1 MRKFLFLLVALIMSV
16 ASAWAQET
24 VSGAAGTI
32 KTSPALVDG
41 NFASGTTFYTIAIN
55 RNNCMLDSRYLPTV
69 QQKKAAA
76 CDENKWAV
84 LAAESGY
91 QFINKATKKALT
103 FASSANDA
111 TASLTEN
118 FEDTN
123 SIFEFTTSQ
132 NSSFQSGYEV
142 FRIAGT
148 DEAYPN
154 DKGVGLAIWASA
166 QALWGWGASAEK
178 PSTGDAGSQF
188 KFTMVEELVLNT
200 FSFTLPDGVT
210 VTYDGK
216 TYSNGQSVQVMGA
229 ITTTQVTVNE
239 TAPTGYHYDIQVDAT
254 NHVVTVTL
262 APDPVLG
269 IDDINP
275 NKAYYIYTVARGGL
289 TLKSVDDT
297 RLWGTSEEGVGQTVD
312 GTNPL
317 QQFAFI
323 TYKDNLYLYSIGAQ
337 KFVNSSSTGKLEDT
351 PADPIGFANPGEG
364 SVRLLFSSSMN
375 FNLGGS
381 NQVTIGTWATKDAGN
396 KFIILPVAD
405 FDPAPVLEALN
416 STTFVDV
423 TYMVTNV
430 DGVEVPYV
438 VENVKAGELAAI
450 PEISG
455 YLTDP
460 VMTDTDC
467 IVSETNKTFH
477 VTGTWEFPFD
487 ESKYYTMHSAKTDE
501 YQDYV
506 CNGTV
511 AWCNG
516 SVAVADN
523 NNVWQLAHVA
533 GTLDLFTLKNYGYN
547 KYAVLP
553 SNGRVGCTFAD
564 APTVWTE
571 GTGAT
576 SYFRV
581 VKQNGG
587 FNLQHPGDAETN
599 VGSHYDNMLGSWMN
613 ANSATNASSINIV
626 TETTPTVPAAKATVV
641 YNYNYAGSLWKSVS
655 VEQTVGEAV
664 AAPAIAFANLEYD
677 NETLVSEDGNTV
689 EVTVTDNLPFVAA
702 ADYASITKWYNVRLH
717 SNQTHYMYVNEDAVA
732 FTDAV
737 AETNKNAYAWAFIGN
752 LKDGFKMVNYVAG
765 ESKAVNNVDP
775 CAMSEEGYAFPIV
788 ATNENVAGGFCF
800 ESATG
805 SYLNYQ
811 GAAIKRWNEA
821 DAGSTFRVTEV
832 EIDENPV
839 TPVDPETVEFVTS
852 LDQLSN
858 DMTYTIRSNRRGWWT
873 GKAESDNIWQT
884 NGRDNSDAAFTSGSG
899 KEQDAEDADQQW
911 AILKSENGNYYL
923 YNVGQQKFFASSDSY
938 ANKYAKATLAADVN
952 GAVVLSNETGTC
964 TGDWLTEHPE
974 VCWAIGKDVNGT
986 NHFFGVTN
994 WEGQSWQVFEN
1005 NEDYNKHNDEGM
1017 YFAIVPAEVFAAT
1030 AKAEALAAIA
1040 EFENAELPELPE
1052 TFPAAGTYYVTFTGK
1067 DSARPQHLYNDLT
1080 QADGYTLAASKPEK
1094 TNAFIWRAE
1103 CNGTDMTIKNGQGQ
1117 TIGMYGKHSDGNYYT
1132 SELTYTAHSDCYY
1145 LLPKNATGMKNTHNC
1160 LNQSNSS
1167 TYANA
1172 NGTYTVTSW
1181 STTAGPNAN
1190 DNHWY
1195 VNVVDDMDF
1204 YDVVIEEGT
1213 GASEFNYSVAT
1224 YVNFDGQHA
1233 ANGGFFAVAK
1243 DATVSV
1249 EDLSCTNVP
1258 AGKQANYEING
1269 KTITVTFTDREGK
1282 DWDAYENLLAELFDA
1297 YGTGLGEYS
1306 VADMDDADV
1315 MEALNVYNIAL
1326 NIELEDVYDE
1336 NMAAMQ
1342 SMKNNLVLNMP
1353 KAGSFLRIKGGA
1365 SGNYVAFTGNDGSR
1379 VPQQADGTDAKTII
1393 YYAEDGTIISYYNGK
1408 GMTGTHSQAAVS
1420 TTKEKAT
1427 FTASKYGVG
1436 KYCIQSDFSGSKVW
1450 YDHETAVNRNS
1461 VENSVNCSW
1470 ILEEVETLPVTIG
1483 AAGLATLYAPVAL
1496 TVPNGVAVY
1505 TIAENGEYLKATAF
1519 TGVIPAN
1526 TGVVLEATEGVYNFD
1541 ITTGGEATSCLTG
1554 TVPTIN
1560 KVDGALVLGVKD
1572 GQEGFYS
1579 PKAETLAGF
1588 KAYYVNASG
1597 SNFRIT
1603 FDNLTD
1609 IISAVKENGGQA
1621 IFDLQ
1626 GRRVVNAKGVT
1637 IQNGKK
1643 VVK

>member
-32 KTSPALVDG
+32 YTSPALVDG
-41 NFASGTTFYTIAIN
+41 NFASGTKFYTIAIN

-84 LAAESGY
+84 LAVEGGY
-91 QFINKATKKALT
+91 QFINKATKEALT

-111 TASLTEN
+111 TASLTKN

-123 SIFEFTTSQ
+123 SFFEFTTSQ
-132 NSSFQSGYEV
+132 NSSFQSDHEV

-148 DEAYPN
+148 DDAYPN

-262 APDPVLG
+262 APDPVLS

-289 TLKSVDDT
+289 TLKSAEDT
-297 RLWGTSEEGVGQTVD
+297 RLWGTSEAGVGQTVD

-375 FNLGGS
+375 FNLGGDK
-381 NQVTIGTWATKDAGN
+381 QVTIGTWSTKDDGN
-396 KFIILPVAD
+396 KFIILPAAD

-438 VENVKAGELAAI
+438 VEHVKAGELAAI

-455 YLTDP
+455 YLIDP

-506 CNGTV
+506 CNGTA

-547 KYAVLP
+547 KYAVL
-553 SNGRVGCTFAD
+553 SGSGRNACTFA
-564 APTVWTE
+564 AEPTVWTE

-599 VGSHYDNMLGSWMN
+599 VGSHVDYKLGSWKN
-613 ANSATNASSINIV
+613 VNSATNASSINIV

-717 SNQTHYMYVNEDAVA
+717 SNQTHYMYMNEDAVA

-765 ESKAVNNVDP
+765 ESKAVNNDDP

-788 ATNENVAGGFCF
+788 ATTENVAGGFCF

-839 TPVDPETVEFVTS
+839 TPPT
-852 LDQLSN
+852 
-858 DMTYTIRSNRRGWWT
+858 
-873 GKAESDNIWQT
+873 
-884 NGRDNSDAAFTSGSG
+884 DA
-899 KEQDAEDADQQW
+899 
-911 AILKSENGNYYL
+911 
-923 YNVGQQKFFASSDSY
+923 
-938 ANKYAKATLAADVN
+938 
-952 GAVVLSNETGTC
+952 
-964 TGDWLTEHPE
+964 
-974 VCWAIGKDVNGT
+974 
-986 NHFFGVTN
+986 
-994 WEGQSWQVFEN
+994 
-1005 NEDYNKHNDEGM
+1005 
-1017 YFAIVPAEVFAAT
+1017 
-1030 AKAEALAAIA
+1030 
-1040 EFENAELPELPE
+1040 
-1052 TFPAAGTYYVTFTGK
+1052 FPAAGTYYVTFTGQA
-1067 DSARPQHLYNDLT
+1067 SGRNNCLYNDLT
-1080 QADGYTLAASKPEK
+1080 QADGYTLQSASQPNPL
-1094 TNAFIWRAE
+1094 TNAYIWKAE
-1103 CNGTDMTIKNGQGQ
+1103 CDGTNMTIVNGQGS
-1117 TIGMYGKHSDGNYYT
+1117 TMKLKNNTGDKEFNVLYYVAHSGNYYLKPV
-1132 SELTYTAHSDCYY
+1132 LTEGTLSNNGHD
-1145 LLPKNATGMKNTHNC
+1145 C
-1160 LNQSNSS
+1160 LNVSNGS
-1167 TYANA
+1167 YANA
-1172 NGTYTVTSW
+1172 AGTPCLTSW
-1181 STTAGPNAN
+1181 STTAGPDAG
-1190 DNHWY
+1190 DNLWA
-1195 VNVVDDMDF
+1195 VGVVDATELTE
-1204 YDVVIEEGT
+1204 YTVTVT
-1213 GASEFNYSVAT
+1213 GAEGG
-1224 YVNFDGQHA
+1224 YVIFGEQKA
-1233 ANGGFFAVAK
+1233 ANGGFFLVSEAIAESALTAAAVRGF
-1243 DATVSV
+1243 DATVTVSG
-1249 EDLSCTNVP
+1249 T
-1258 AGKQANYEING
+1258 
-1269 KTITVTFTDREGK
+1269 TITVEYTASSDPDWEGL
-1282 DWDAYENLLAELFDA
+1282 YEVICDTYPYELGD
-1297 YGTGLGEYS
+1297 GLGQYSYMIFDTPSNDVFEKTMEYYEGVLEAQEATAEEVES
-1306 VADMDDADV
+1306 AISTIRGMIDA
-1315 MEALNVYNIAL
+1315 L
-1326 NIELEDVYDE
+1326 
-1336 NMAAMQ
+1336 Q
-1342 SMKNNLVLNMP
+1342 LNMP
-1353 KAGSFLRIKGGA
+1353 KAGSFLR
-1365 SGNYVAFTGNDGSR
+1365 
-1379 VPQQADGTDAKTII
+1379 
-1393 YYAEDGTIISYYNGK
+1393 
-1408 GMTGTHSQAAVS
+1408 M
-1420 TTKEKAT
+1420 
-1427 FTASKYGVG
+1427 YGVTNSNYLLG
-1436 KYCIQSDFSGSKVW
+1436 TLTNSGSKFAMGAGEDATSVFYYDGSHLLSYSTGRYVGTTSSKWQWNIGEGSEINFHDATTAGAYRVRVPKDSGSNPYVFLYSGAANATNADRGGFATVEACSDTKYQW
-1450 YDHETAVNRNS
+1450 Y
-1461 VENSVNCSW
+1461 
-1470 ILEEVETLPVTIG
+1470 LEEVETLPVTIG

-1496 TVPNGVAVY
+1496 QIPEGVTAY

-1526 TGVVLEATEGVYNFD
+1526 TGVVLEATAGVYNFD

-1560 KVDGALVLGVKD
+1560 KVDGALVLGVVD